1 MALVAS
7 VNYREQ
13 QRADTVLVT
22 EGTGFL
28 GAHTIARLLAG
39 GHQVRTTIR
48 SLSRQADV
56 EAMLR
61 TAGTPDAGSVRYRPA
76 DLTADDGWTEAA
88 PLTVL
93 LTREEDWQAGEH
105 TDAALRPT
113 GEHSDMPVRFLAE
126 TTGAS
131 AEIAAALHVADGARV
146 VLRRSHLYLDQA
158 PWSLVASYYPM
169 DIASGTPLEQA
180 GQMEQ
185 SAGLVLAE
193 LGHRPAGYRD
203 DIYARMPDPTE
214 AEFFQLGSVVPLT
227 VVSRIAYDTSRPV
240 RLTMYVYRADQ
251 VRLRHELGS
260 IPHGK

>member
-146 VLRRSHLYLDQA
+146 VAPVTSVPRPGTLVPRRLLLPD
-158 PWSLVASYYPM
+158 
-169 DIASGTPLEQA
+169 
-180 GQMEQ
+180 
-185 SAGLVLAE
+185 
-193 LGHRPAGYRD
+193 GHRQRHSPGTGRTNGTKCWPGTRRTRPPAG
-203 DIYARMPDPTE
+203 
-214 AEFFQLGSVVPLT
+214 
-227 VVSRIAYDTSRPV
+227 
-240 RLTMYVYRADQ
+240 RLP
-251 VRLRHELGS
+251 G
-260 IPHGK
+260 